1 MARQACIS
9 IGIDRYQF
17 FQPLSFASADAQSIQ
32 TFFIGDAGWSDN
44 LCLLM
49 TDSSGSIGGRSTLP
63 NRQNMQ
69 EMLNLW
75 CWEVLQPGDLLCF
88 FFSGY
93 GVSAGNNEYLL
104 PIDGDPQAIDRTG
117 INLTQ
122 LYRQFSAPGLQ
133 MVVFLD
139 VNRSHSGSTS
149 AGFGK
154 IVSQLAQEY
163 EIPTFL
169 SCQPQEFSHEAQG
182 LRHGIF
188 TASLIEALR
197 FHPDLSL
204 DHLKNY
210 LEGRVPELSEHH
222 WRPLQHPV
230 ALLPNNATMFK
241 SAFVE
246 GERSGALVPRSGLV
260 QRQVS
265 GGNASRS
272 ENRPGSAPT
281 SKSAIVPYQ
290 PGHTARSKGAK
301 QSHQNKKLKLKPI
314 LIGLAGT
321 VLTGGVIA
329 GVISQ
334 QKTPVVQ
341 VPIKPSAAISVPIPS
356 VTPDKFVVAQQA
368 VKAGD
373 ANSYVEAIAL
383 GRQIPQDHPKY
394 KEAQESIVEW
404 SKDIYLLA
412 KQQAALEDWGQA
424 IKIAKLVPAGSAMHP
439 AAQNAIRLWERQLAK
454 KIKKP

>member
-104 PIDGDPQAIDRTG
+104 PIDGDPAAIDRTG

-133 MVVFLD
+133 VVVFLD
-139 VNRSHSGSTS
+139 VNRSQSGGTS

-154 IVSQLAQEY
+154 IASQLAQEY

-210 LEGRVPELSEHH
+210 LESRVPELSEHH

-265 GGNASRS
+265 DRPASS
-272 ENRPGSAPT
+272 PT

-290 PGHTARSKGAK
+290 PGRNGQSRGAK
-301 QSHQNKKLKLKPI
+301 QSRPSQKLKLKPI
-314 LIGLAGT
+314 LIGLVGAA
-321 VLTGGVIA
+321 LTGGVII
-329 GVISQ
+329 GVVSQ
-334 QKTPVVQ
+334 QKAPVVQ
-341 VPIKPSAAISVPIPS
+341 TPVPPSAAATVSVPS
-356 VTPDKFVVAQQA
+356 VTPTDRFVVAQQA

-383 GRQIPQDHPKY
+383 GRQIPKDHPKY

-424 IKIAKLVPAGSAMHP
+424 IKIAKLVPDGSAMHP
-439 AAQNAIRLWERQLAK
+439 AAKNAIRLWERQLAK
-454 KIKKP
+454 KSKKP